1 MIIHIKNIVCGRC
14 VMLVRSEL
22 QGMGLTVVT
31 VRMGVAEVREELTS
45 DQLTALRIR
54 LEALG
59 FELIADKQT
68 RIIEQ
73 IKCIIINEVHSD
85 ENERNRNLSDLIC
98 AEIGMDY
105 RYLSALF
112 SANEGYTIE
121 KYHILQKVER
131 VKELLD
137 YDELTLS
144 EIAFRMGYSSN
155 AHLSNQ
161 FKRVTGMTPTS
172 YKREKAFSRR

>member
-1 MIIHIKNIVCGRC
+1 
-14 VMLVRSEL
+14 MLVRTEL
-22 QGMGLTVVT
+22 QNMGFTVIAVGMGQ
-31 VRMGVAEVREELTS
+31 AEVSEVLTS
-45 DQLTALRIR
+45 DQLGALRVR

-59 FELIADKQT
+59 FELISDKQS

-73 IKCIIINEVHSD
+73 IKCIIISQVYNV
-85 ENERNRNLSDLIC
+85 ENQRNQNLSDLIC
-98 AEIGMDY
+98 TEIGLDY

-137 YDELTLS
+137 YNELTLS

-161 FKRVTGMTPTS
+161 FKRVTGMTPTT
-172 YKREKAFSRR
+172 YKREKAFSRRPIDEL